1 MENPENFCG
10 ILQTKEGGKHKVKKH
25 IAILILVVCLMAML
39 SVTAIATEEPVTSG
53 SCGEDSTWS
62 YNRDSKTLTIS
73 GSGSIWISSGG
84 FRWRDEVEEV
94 EFNGNITEI
103 GNWAFRSFPNLTNI
117 VIPDSVTVIGRE
129 AFWGCTNLTN
139 IVIPDSVTVIEGGA
153 FWGCTNLS
161 HVLIPSSVR
170 EFRDD
175 AASYEYGVGDPI
187 FADCPLTS
195 AGPIGSGCD
204 IEFGWT
210 DSIPESAFLGCLNLT
225 DVSIPEGIKSIGQ
238 DAFAISGL
246 TEVEIPETVIRINE
260 GAFARCRSLKNI
272 SVASGNVIYASQD
285 GALMDKEKTTLLL
298 CPGGKTNYTVPGSV
312 RTIGKNAFYM
322 SANIRDITL
331 PNGLETIEMNAFKGC
346 TGLTELV
353 LPASLNT
360 IGRSAFGDC
369 SGLTSLV
376 IPNGVTGV
384 EFDFWGCTSLTEVSL
399 PGNELYYR
407 ISGPGLAAVRIAEG
421 TKCLNGTF
429 SGLTTLT
436 TVYLPAS
443 LEEIGENAFANCSN
457 LTTVYF
463 AGSQTKWDTMTI
475 AKGNQELSLAT
486 VVCTGTDIPDEPDE
500 PDTPNIPD
508 EPDEPDTPSI
518 PDVPGTLELTGEPG
532 GLGRRL
538 TVQVQAGHWLTIQ
551 TRRAGSI
558 AISSIQTPRGTDNTV
573 TLTFSAPTGSIVQ
586 IWETAVELEFANGVP
601 TTPILNTV
609 TKEL

>member
-25 IAILILVVCLMAML
+25 ISILILVVCLMAML

-117 VIPDSVTVIGRE
+117 VIPDSVTVI
-129 AFWGCTNLTN
+129 
-139 IVIPDSVTVIEGGA
+139 EGGA

-210 DSIPESAFLGCLNLT
+210 DSIPESAFLGCRNLT

-260 GAFARCRSLKNI
+260 GAFARCRSLNNI

-285 GALMDKEKTTLLL
+285 GALMDKEKTALLL

-322 SANIRDITL
+322 SVNIRDITL
-331 PNGLETIEMNAFKGC
+331 PNGLETIEGNAFKGC

-376 IPNGVTGV
+376 IPTGVTGV

-443 LEEIGENAFANCSN
+443 LEEIGENTFANCSN

-463 AGSQTKWDTMTI
+463 AGSQAEWDTITI
-475 AKGNQELSLAT
+475 AKDNQELSLVT
-486 VVCTGTDIPDEPDE
+486 VVCTGTDIPTEPDK
-500 PDTPNIPD
+500 
-508 EPDEPDTPSI
+508 PDTPSI